1 MIEAK
6 KTGHTSKIKI
16 VNCECS
22 AQFRFIQTLYSNYW
36 SNNSTTQHSISFIF
50 FRWSMYFKISFL
62 IEATLDSQTL
72 MNRAHVNT
80 TRLVVSTSVVGD
92 HRALPDQPV
101 LDSNLYPQWIDHDSS
116 SSEVKLKINSWFI
129 SWSWFNQQKLVSFR
143 KLVQLPSGKRLR
155 NYGKSPC
162 Y

>member
-62 IEATLDSQTL
+62 IEATWDSQTL

-92 HRALPDQPV
+92 HRAARPASPGFQSISPADR
-101 LDSNLYPQWIDHDSS
+101 
-116 SSEVKLKINSWFI
+116 SWFI
-129 SWSWFNQQKLVSFR
+129 KQWSSKSTRDSSIGHDSINKNSFLSENWSSYPLV
-143 KLVQLPSGKRLR
+143 
-155 NYGKSPC
+155 N
-162 Y
+162 